1 MTREPEDLPPGQPR
15 FFPPRSVGGIRAYH
29 LASFENGKP
38 TPFGGWASS
47 SSTAAPRTGLGREY
61 LALPFTVP
69 DQERETATVPQKL
82 AVEVSGLAKNF
93 GPVRALDGL
102 DLAVRAGEIYGFLG
116 PNGAGKTT
124 TIRILTGLLRPEGG
138 SARVAGADVVRDPVA
153 AKACLGVVS
162 QHVNLDPDLT
172 VRESLELHGILHG
185 MGRAAR
191 RARIRELLAFGG
203 LEDRGGSLGRTLSGG
218 LKRRVTILRA
228 LLHHPAILLLD
239 EPTVGLDPSSRRRLW
254 DLIRAVNRDG
264 VTVLLTTHYI
274 EEAEFLCHR
283 VGIIHQGRL
292 IEEGRPG
299 AMIEGLGEDAVDVPG
314 ADGTETRFFPSRE
327 TALAFLRRA
336 GDGATLRRSN
346 LEDLFLARTG
356 RKVTP

>member
-1 MTREPEDLPPGQPR
+1 LAIPSSLPEHDP
-15 FFPPRSVGGIRAYH
+15 AT
-29 LASFENGKP
+29 AS
-38 TPFGGWASS
+38 
-47 SSTAAPRTGLGREY
+47 
-61 LALPFTVP
+61 
-69 DQERETATVPQKL
+69 VPQSL
-82 AVEVSGLAKNF
+82 AVAVQGLSKSF
-93 GPVRALDGL
+93 GAVRALDGL
-102 DLAVRAGEIYGFLG
+102 DLAVYAGEIYGFLG

-124 TIRILTGLLRPEGG
+124 TIRVLTGLTRPDAGL
-138 SARVAGADVVRDPVA
+138 ARVADADVTRDPVA
-153 AKACLGVVS
+153 AKASLGVVS

-185 MGRAAR
+185 MGRPER
-191 RARIRELLAFGG
+191 RLRVEELLAFGG
-203 LEDRGGSLGRTLSGG
+203 LEERASSLGRTLSGG

-228 LLHHPAILLLD
+228 LLHRPAILFLD

-254 DLIRAVNRDG
+254 DLIRSVNRDG

-283 VGIIHQGRL
+283 VGILHLGRL
-292 IEEGRPG
+292 IEEGQPR
-299 AMIEGLGEDAVDVPG
+299 AMIDGLGEHAVDIPG
-314 ADGTETRFFPSRE
+314 PEGTATRFFPSRE

-336 GDGATLRRSN
+336 GDRAALRRAN